1 MNIEKRI
8 SLCLL
13 SQKIE
18 QNNKYTS
25 YGHFTDNSHY
35 RAKGKEEPK
44 EGYEGKS
51 KDHIPIN

>member
-8 SLCLL
+8 GLCLL

-18 QNNKYTS
+18 QNNKYIS

-35 RAKGKEEPK
+35 RAKGMENPK
-44 EGYEGKS
+44 EKYGEKS
-51 KDHIPIN
+51 KDRTLIN